1 MSRQAR
7 VEPVFEVSDL
17 KEKIVGWV
25 VIDETQP
32 ENEITVSEHDTQ
44 DEAVRAA
51 EEFEQREDSR

>member
-17 KEKIVGWV
+17 KETITGWV
-25 VIDETQP
+25 VIDETLP